1 MWNQF
6 RQYMTCGGNSANE
19 MDNTMAAAEE
29 NCGGPIQNL
38 PRFKRRSVVQKM
50 FSSIDRPVSISMQKI
65 IGIVVVYSVKEKN
78 IHTSQIKG
86 CLKNIQY
93 SMWQILEWSLS
104 WCHKL

>member
-1 MWNQF
+1 MFHSMWNQF

-65 IGIVVVYSVKEKN
+65 IGIVYSVKEKN
-78 IHTSQIKG
+78 IKG
-86 CLKNIQY
+86 CLNIFN
-93 SMWQILEWSLS
+93 IV
-104 WCHKL
+104 CGKF